1 MVSEPLPTDSFLLCE
16 WEDGGSTE
24 WPAVELP
31 EFSDEYLGQVVAH
44 LWNAS
49 DGNAPRGLEALSVLG
64 VYTLA
69 AALARAA
76 GLGENPH
83 IQEVH
88 DAGGLTSAAAATLA
102 ELRTRDCTGLGDDP
116 TGPERRG
123 RLLQLVGA
131 FTSLSALGITP
142 LQRQKLRG
150 ACPFCTGKQ
159 SLQVS
164 LPGVSWRC
172 FACQQ
177 GGGIREFAE
186 CLLRRALEYSAAPEH
201 LL

>member
-1 MVSEPLPTDSFLLCE
+1 MESEPFPTDSFLLCQ

-24 WPAVELP
+24 WPAVEFP
-31 EFSDEYLGQVVAH
+31 EFSDEYLGQFVAH
-44 LWNAS
+44 LWSAP
-49 DGNAPRGLEALSVLG
+49 DGDAPPGLEALSVLG
-64 VYTLA
+64 IHTLA

-76 GLGENPH
+76 GLGENP
-83 IQEVH
+83 QSRGTH
-88 DAGGLTSAAAATLA
+88 DAGRLTSAAAATLA
-102 ELRTRDCTGLGDDP
+102 ELKRRDCVDLGDDP

-131 FTSLSALGITP
+131 FTSLHALGITTH
-142 LQRQKLRG
+142 QRQKLRG
-150 ACPFCTGKQ
+150 ACPFCTGTQ

-172 FACQQ
+172 FSCEQ

-186 CLLRRALEYSAAPEH
+186 CLLRQVLEHSAAPEP
-201 LL
+201 LP

>member
-1 MVSEPLPTDSFLLCE
+1 MSEPFPTDSFLLCQ

-24 WPAVELP
+24 WPAVEFP
-31 EFSDEYLGQVVAH
+31 EFSDEYLGQFVAH
-44 LWNAS
+44 LWSAP
-49 DGNAPRGLEALSVLG
+49 DGDPPGRLEALSGLG
-64 VYTLA
+64 IHTLA

-83 IQEVH
+83 IQEAH

-102 ELRTRDCTGLGDDP
+102 ELRTRDCAGLGDDP

-131 FTSLSALGITP
+131 FTSLRPVGITP

-150 ACPFCTGKQ
+150 ACPLCTGTQ

-164 LPGVSWRC
+164 LPAVSWQC

-186 CLLRRALEYSAAPEH
+186 CLLRQVLRHSAAPER
-201 LL
+201 LP